1 MTTRCMLQAQ
11 YFSSG
16 TEAEQDFRHYGL
28 ACPIYTHFTSPIR
41 RYSGMNFL
49 EAGNVKFRWKMK
61 LKFFTDVIVHRL
73 LQACVDQDLTYGQ
86 ELTDKMKMKELCD
99 SMFLIVQQN
108 LSQSFSQMLITSIT

>member
-1 MTTRCMLQAQ
+1 MVRIMTTRCMLQAQ

-41 RYSGMNFL
+41 RYSG
-49 EAGNVKFRWKMK
+49 K
-61 LKFFTDVIVHRL
+61 LISVYCGRLRCIKLIARLLADVIVHRL
-73 LQACVDQDLTYGQ
+73 LEACIDADLTYGQ

-99 SMFLIVQQN
+99 SKY
-108 LSQSFSQMLITSIT
+108 T